1 MQPTA
6 AGNCSVRNEK
16 MHRQMALNGQGDQGQ
31 TSIIG
36 RDQANQGNLE
46 AMEHTFGNTTLLTIS
61 RWNRKFNITT
71 FVHNNRVIP
80 NA

>member
-16 MHRQMALNGQGDQGQ
+16 MYRQMALNGQGDQGQ

-36 RDQANQGNLE
+36 RDQANQGNLGGHG
-46 AMEHTFGNTTLLTIS
+46 AHIWQHDAFNNQQME
-61 RWNRKFNITT
+61 
-71 FVHNNRVIP
+71 
-80 NA
+80 